1 MLLNAF
7 VALLFNVIFFL
18 ETRVLQMIYAE
29 SNTEE

>member
-7 VALLFNVIFFL
+7 VALLFNVGFFL
-18 ETRVLQMIYAE
+18 ETLVLQMLYAE